1 MTSTQIYQLYI
12 RAEVEAVFQALLDP
26 DFTRRYFHGT
36 AFTDPPRAGQPYALS
51 TPDGTPAVDGTIEV
65 LDPPHRLVQTW
76 HARHD
81 PAMEAQP
88 PGRAEWTLLLKHT
101 PEPTRPH

>member
-65 LDPPHRLVQTW
+65 LDPPHRLVQT
-76 HARHD
+76 
-81 PAMEAQP
+81 
-88 PGRAEWTLLLKHT
+88 LSLINIS
-101 PEPTRPH
+101 EPTRPY

>member
-26 DFTRRYFHGT
+26 DFTRSYFHGT

-51 TPDGTPAVDGTIEV
+51 TPDGTPAERRSALSGGIVIARRGDIRAQFRAPAGA
-65 LDPPHRLVQTW
+65 DADRAARL
-76 HARHD
+76 
-81 PAMEAQP
+81 
-88 PGRAEWTLLLKHT
+88 
-101 PEPTRPH
+101 